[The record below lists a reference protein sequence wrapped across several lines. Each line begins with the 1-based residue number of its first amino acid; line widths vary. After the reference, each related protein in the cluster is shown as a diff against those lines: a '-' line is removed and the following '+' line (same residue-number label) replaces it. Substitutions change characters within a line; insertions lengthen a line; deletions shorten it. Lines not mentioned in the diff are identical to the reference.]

1 VNFRNGSSSFFLIVS
16 TAGVSHPAV
25 FDSVIIAGRN
35 PAILFN
41 PG

>member
-1 VNFRNGSSSFFLIVS
+1 LIFDLS

-25 FDSVIIAGRN
+25 FDSILLAGRN

-41 PG
+41 AGWFIQENK